1 MDKLLLAS
9 LIPFLL
15 WIFQKIRKTT
25 SSKATYIRRRIF
37 AWSLLVVFP
46 IDLAGIGYLLGQAA
60 DANKYNVIGRLLIRS
75 AIIWIII
82 LVYGFRSGKGEKET
96 RGYWFS
102 IWEAYK
108 PEYMEGVSSKT
119 NYVTIDDSDLLSNR
133 TKPKDLRTRD

>member
-15 WIFQKIRKTT
+15 WIFQKIRKTI

-37 AWSLLVVFP
+37 AWSLLAVFP

-60 DANKYNVIGRLLIRS
+60 DANKYSSVVRPLIQS
-75 AIIWIII
+75 AIIWIVI
-82 LVYGFRSGKGEKET
+82 LFYGFRSGKGEKEA

-108 PEYMEGVSSKT
+108 PEYMEGVGSKT
-119 NYVTIDDSDLLSNR
+119 NYVTIEDSDLLSNR
-133 TKPKDLRTRD
+133 TKPKDLRNRD